1 MPRGGFTWDAM
12 PPFSRTTHARSAA
25 AASAPVTMWIV
36 RRRWPLH
43 DQALPVVSWR
53 IVILLM
59 AAFAEAWNI
68 KNMLASGEPATEHFA
83 YFTVQSNILVI
94 ALMAWMLRVPAERR
108 PRWFDHLRGAVTA
121 YIVLTGLVY
130 AVLLAQPDEVWSW
143 SVDFTNAAQ
152 HRIIPWLVG
161 LDWLLVPTARRI
173 RLRRAL
179 WWMAYPIGY
188 LVCSWLR
195 GALVDGWYP
204 YPFLDPGEHGGWGGL
219 LWPTGQV
226 LLAFFV
232 GILLVAMI
240 GRLRYRESD
249 AEAAARS
256 SASLA
261 AKPSSTSSSPHANSS
276 P

>member
-1 MPRGGFTWDAM
+1 M
-12 PPFSRTTHARSAA
+12 
-25 AASAPVTMWIV
+25 
-36 RRRWPLH
+36 
-43 DQALPVVSWR
+43 PVVSWR
-53 IVILLM
+53 ILIVLM
-59 AAFAEAWNI
+59 AVLAEAWNI

-94 ALMAWMLRVPAERR
+94 IVMTWMLLVPQVRR
-108 PRWFDHLRGAVTA
+108 PAWFDHLRGAVTA

-143 SVDFTNAAQ
+143 SVEFTNAAQ
-152 HRIIPWLVG
+152 HRIIPWLVA

-173 RLRRAL
+173 RLGRGAL
-179 WWMAYPIGY
+179 WMAYPIGY

-204 YPFLDPGEHGGWGGL
+204 YPFLDPGEHGGWTGL
-219 LWPTGQV
+219 VWPTGQV
-226 LLAFFV
+226 LLAFCI
-232 GILLVAMI
+232 GIFLVAGI
-240 GRLRYRESD
+240 GRLRYRESG
-249 AEAAARS
+249 AAAGAAAAAASSAAPS

-261 AKPSSTSSSPHANSS
+261 AKPSSTSVSPHSNSS